1 MSISEP
7 VRQGEQNTDDLEL
20 GEVME
25 LLRARRRR
33 VVLDYLE
40 REEEARFADLVDYA
54 AREIH
59 GLGYSN
65 DERKR
70 LYVALYQN
78 HLPKLDDYG
87 VVEFEGTG
95 DGGQDPPR
103 GDVRRGRPYPRRPP
117 RRRGGKIRRGGQPA
131 TDNPDPPGPPPRRR
145 GGRGLGF
152 LDAGRPARTI
162 PRLVVARYRVA

>member
-7 VRQGEQNTDDLEL
+7 VRQGEQNTDLEL

-33 VVLDYLE
+33 VVLDYLDRNGE
-40 REEEARFADLVDYA
+40 GEFGDLVDYA

-59 GLGYSN
+59 GLGYST

-78 HLPKLDDYG
+78 HLPKLDEFE

-95 DGGQDPPR
+95 DEEGVRPGPRFDEVAHILDALRDAAEERSVEADPPR
-103 GDVRRGRPYPRRPP
+103 PITKTVADLL
-117 RRRGGKIRRGGQPA
+117 RGGGGE
-131 TDNPDPPGPPPRRR
+131 D
-145 GGRGLGF
+145 
-152 LDAGRPARTI
+152 
-162 PRLVVARYRVA
+162 

>member
-1 MSISEP
+1 MSIAKT

-33 VVLDYLE
+33 VALDYLD
-40 REEEARFADLVDYA
+40 REEEATFADLVDYA

-59 GLGYSN
+59 GLGYST

-95 DGGQDPPR
+95 DEDR
-103 GDVRRGRPYPRRPP
+103 
-117 RRRGGKIRRGGQPA
+117 IRRGETFGEA
-131 TDNPDPPGPPPRRR
+131 VHILDALRDAAEERSVEADSPRPITRTLRDLLR
-145 GGRGLGF
+145 GGGEGE
-152 LDAGRPARTI
+152 D
-162 PRLVVARYRVA
+162 